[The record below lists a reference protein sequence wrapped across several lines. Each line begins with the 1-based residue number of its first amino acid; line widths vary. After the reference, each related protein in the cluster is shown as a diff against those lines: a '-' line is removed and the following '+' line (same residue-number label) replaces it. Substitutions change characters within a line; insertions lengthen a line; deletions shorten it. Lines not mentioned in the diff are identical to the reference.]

1 MAEPD
6 KAEQTAPVQRPVL
19 PPSFSN
25 SFWSVPYKQG
35 LESLFTALEAAC
47 VQSSELVEHV
57 LARAELEEDLARRM
71 VPPALRRDGFA
82 IDEGA
87 SVRMGFEALLTAAV
101 GEARARKALAD
112 DLQRTIIA
120 PFSSWSASHTS
131 RLSASRQTLFSHLTA
146 YETALSHVQR
156 LKTSY
161 TDACRTADEV
171 EDEWNFVRGKEELG
185 GKWAPRPDEVDEAP
199 AASRRV
205 RRNAEEGEDDEK
217 GDDEEGLVGRSGAT
231 GGSVLG
237 ALGRALT
244 VRRTGAGRSARA
256 PAQEQ
261 KKDED
266 DEGAAV
272 VSPVL
277 EEAKERIGKVLETRE
292 VKAGLDWSK
301 NKFSSLLSTVVGPQ
315 SGYERYEKARR
326 DADVAEE
333 RYKKAVEELDAL
345 RLTLEATISSHL
357 PYLQRLESDRLR
369 AATSVLKSF
378 HQAISALPK
387 LVDGSLQRVGQSLE
401 LVRPEKDLRAIIERR
416 RTGPFQP
423 QPVIFQSHYSDPSP
437 TTFGIDLRK
446 FDETNPKRDEQ
457 PVPPVLEVLLEWVNK
472 KGENVDDA
480 ERRKSWLYET
490 PLSAQHALRSLLNNP
505 SNVALPPSDL
515 AALLEPFDLPLIC
528 SVVKLWL
535 LELEQPPLTWSAYE
549 ELRSLYGARHVIAD
563 CQDGEQEKEEDEKR
577 RNELAKVVGKL
588 PKVHFEVLRA
598 VVSHLSQLVES
609 TTTSEPLP
617 TYLHKLSLSLSL
629 SRPLLRPKTTTA
641 LNLDDRFP
649 ASVITDLVT
658 SSSTIFSLAHDIA
671 HKERE
676 ERYRPRRQ
684 RTKPIDQRPRR
695 SNLGLGERGSVDK
708 EKAEEVLRQTKRES
722 LLGVDTALAA
732 GVGAGEGQFA
742 ASPLSATQE
751 EFPKPPVPAKEDTA
765 TEEAPPTTT
774 EKLESE
780 DSTAPPEELDPN
792 PEVVKEEAEKD
803 DRAARGEPS
812 EDAFVPPVSPGD
824 VPEPALPTSDAGR
837 DEEVV
842 GDSEERPLAPSSSL
856 KRSSG
861 PSRLRGARAPRPP
874 SQVMAK
880 VAAFEGGE
888 GGGSKRD
895 SWTRTKTPQPAA
907 EETD

>member
-1 MAEPD
+1 MSEPD
-6 KAEQTAPVQRPVL
+6 KAEQAAPVQRPVL

-25 SFWSVPYKQG
+25 SFWSVPYRQG

-57 LARAELEEDLARRM
+57 QARAELEEDLARRM
-71 VPPALRRDGFA
+71 VPPALRRNGFA

-156 LKTSY
+156 LKIAY

-171 EDEWNFVRGKEELG
+171 EDEWYFVRGKEELG

-199 AASRRV
+199 AAIRRA

-217 GDDEEGLVGRSGAT
+217 GDEEEGLVGRSGAT

-244 VRRTGAGRSARA
+244 VRRTGAGRSTRA
-256 PAQEQ
+256 AAQEAE
-261 KKDED
+261 KDED
-266 DEGAAV
+266 GEGAAV

-333 RYKKAVEELDAL
+333 KYKQAVEELDAL

-378 HQAISALPK
+378 HQAIAALPK

-423 QPVIFQSHYSDPSP
+423 HPLIFQSHYSDPSP

-446 FDETNPKRDEQ
+446 FDETNPKGDEQ
-457 PVPPVLEVLLEWVNK
+457 PVPPVLEVLLEWVDK

-505 SNVALPPSDL
+505 SNVAVPPSDL

-549 ELRSLYGARHVIAD
+549 ELKSLYGVRHVIANG
-563 CQDGEQEKEEDEKR
+563 QDGEQEKEEDAKR

-588 PKVHFEVLRA
+588 PKVHFEVLKT

-617 TYLHKLSLSLSL
+617 TYLHKLSLSL

-658 SSSTIFSLAHDIA
+658 SSSTIFSLATDIA
-671 HKERE
+671 HKGRE

-695 SNLGLGERGSVDK
+695 SNLGLGERDTVDK

-722 LLGVDTALAA
+722 LLDVDTALAA
-732 GVGAGEGQFA
+732 AAGAGEGHFA

-751 EFPKPPVPAKEDTA
+751 EFTKPPVPVKEDA
-765 TEEAPPTTT
+765 TSEEAPSVPA
-774 EKLESE
+774 KKQESE
-780 DSTAPPEELDPN
+780 KPIAPTEQLAPN

-824 VPEPALPTSDAGR
+824 APAPAPASTTAESTR
-837 DEEVV
+837 EEEVV
-842 GDSEERPLAPSSSL
+842 GGSEEKALAPSSSL
-856 KRSSG
+856 KRSIG

-874 SQVMAK
+874 SQVLAK
-880 VAAFEGGE
+880 VAAFEGGD

-907 EETD
+907 EETE

>member
-6 KAEQTAPVQRPVL
+6 KPEQTAPVQRPVL

-25 SFWSVPYKQG
+25 SFWSVPYRQG

-57 LARAELEEDLARRM
+57 QARAELEEDLARRM

-199 AASRRV
+199 AATRRA
-205 RRNAEEGEDDEK
+205 RKNAEEGEDDEE
-217 GDDEEGLVGRSGAT
+217 GDEEEGLVGRSGAT

-256 PAQEQ
+256 PVQETE
-261 KKDED
+261 KGEVE
-266 DEGAAV
+266 EGAAV

-326 DADVAEE
+326 DADAAEE
-333 RYKKAVEELDAL
+333 KYKKAVEELDAL

-387 LVDGSLQRVGQSLE
+387 LVDSSLQRVGQSLE

-423 QPVIFQSHYSDPSP
+423 QPLIFQSHYSDPSP

-457 PVPPVLEVLLEWVNK
+457 PVPPVLEVLLEWVGK

-563 CQDGEQEKEEDEKR
+563 GQDGEQEKEEDEKR

-588 PKVHFEVLRA
+588 PKVHFEVLKA
-598 VVSHLSQLVES
+598 VISHLSQLVES

-617 TYLHKLSLSLSL
+617 TYLHKLSLSLS
-629 SRPLLRPKTTTA
+629 RPLLGPKTTTA

-658 SSSTIFSLAHDIA
+658 SSSTIFSLATAIA

-695 SNLGLGERGSVDK
+695 SNLGLGERDTVDK

-732 GVGAGEGQFA
+732 GVGAGEGHFA

-751 EFPKPPVPAKEDTA
+751 EFTKPPVPAKEDA
-765 TEEAPPTTT
+765 TSEETPLPPA
-774 EKLESE
+774 EKKEPE
-780 DSTAPPEELDPN
+780 DSTRSTEELSPN
-792 PEVVKEEAEKD
+792 PEVVTEEAEKD

-824 VPEPALPTSDAGR
+824 APAPAPSTAESTR
-837 DEEVV
+837 DDEAV
-842 GDSEERPLAPSSSL
+842 GGSEEKPLAPSSSL

-888 GGGSKRD
+888 GGSSKRD

-907 EETD
+907 EETE

>member
-1 MAEPD
+1 MAEPV
-6 KAEQTAPVQRPVL
+6 KHEQIAPVQRPVP

-25 SFWSVPYKQG
+25 SFWSVPYRQG
-35 LESLFTALEAAC
+35 LELLFAALEAAC
-47 VQSSELVEHV
+47 VQSGELVEHV
-57 LARAELEEDLARRM
+57 QARAELEEDLARRM

-131 RLSASRQTLFSHLTA
+131 RLSASRQTLFSHLIA

-199 AASRRV
+199 TAGRRL

-231 GGSVLG
+231 GGSVFG

-244 VRRTGAGRSARA
+244 VRRTGANRSTRT
-256 PAQEQ
+256 PAQETE
-261 KKDED
+261 KGD
-266 DEGAAV
+266 DVEGPPV

-326 DADVAEE
+326 DADAAEE
-333 RYKKAVEELDAL
+333 KYKKAVEELDAL

-378 HQAISALPK
+378 HQAISMLPK

-423 QPVIFQSHYSDPSP
+423 QPVIFQSHYSEPSP
-437 TTFGIDLRK
+437 TTFGIDLCK
-446 FDETNPKRDEQ
+446 FDETNAKRDEQ
-457 PVPPVLEVLLEWVNK
+457 PVPPVLEVLLEWVGK
-472 KGENVDDA
+472 KGESVDDG

-505 SNVALPPSDL
+505 ANVTLPASDL
-515 AALLEPFDLPLIC
+515 AALLEPFDLPLVC
-528 SVVKLWL
+528 SVVKFWL
-535 LELEQPPLTWSAYE
+535 LELEQPPLTWNAYE

-563 CQDGEQEKEEDEKR
+563 GQDGEVKGEDEKR
-577 RNELAKVVGKL
+577 RNELATVVGKL
-588 PKVHFEVLRA
+588 PKVHFEVLKA
-598 VVSHLSQLVES
+598 VISHLAQLVES

-617 TYLHKLSLSLSL
+617 TYLHKLSISL

-658 SSSTIFSLAHDIA
+658 SSSTIFSLATEIA

-695 SNLGLGERGSVDK
+695 SNLGLGERDSVDK
-708 EKAEEVLRQTKRES
+708 DKAKEVLRQTKRES
-722 LLGVDTALAA
+722 LLGVDTALAP
-732 GVGAGEGQFA
+732 GTGTSEGKFA
-742 ASPLSATQE
+742 ASPLSATHG
-751 EFPKPPVPAKEDTA
+751 EFPKPPVPAKEDEAPEETPSSSAEKQALGGSAVSAEEPTA
-765 TEEAPPTTT
+765 NATVVMEEAQ
-774 EKLESE
+774 
-780 DSTAPPEELDPN
+780 
-792 PEVVKEEAEKD
+792 KD

-812 EDAFVPPVSPGD
+812 EDAFVPPVSPGEAPA
-824 VPEPALPTSDAGR
+824 VALPSTEAAREEQVAG
-837 DEEVV
+837 
-842 GDSEERPLAPSSSL
+842 GSEEKPLAPSSSL

-888 GGGSKRD
+888 GSSSSSKRD
-895 SWTRTKTPQPAA
+895 SWTRTRTPQPGADA
-907 EETD
+907 TE